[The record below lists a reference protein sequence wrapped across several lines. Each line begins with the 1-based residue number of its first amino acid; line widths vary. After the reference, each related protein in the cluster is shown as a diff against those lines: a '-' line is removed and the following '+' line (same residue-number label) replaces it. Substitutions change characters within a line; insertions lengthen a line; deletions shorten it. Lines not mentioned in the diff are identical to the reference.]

1 MERVDQLRIGP
12 WVPESGR
19 HSDRARVAMEETTA
33 EFGLHRRLAD
43 DRPTSG
49 GRPFDGLLDFAPYAD
64 EPDELLAR
72 YRGYRRARRGRVI
85 ALAAALGVAAAV
97 LLVAAALPVRHG
109 MDQVAGGASPG
120 QGAPAAAPVTYQAD
134 APANTL
140 FGVAR
145 TTPYPGASDGVIVQT
160 LGNWGKGVGE
170 GALRINNVVV
180 PATGAY
186 ALTLFYV
193 FPNNEPTRTMILT
206 ASGFSSISVTL
217 AGNATC
223 CSSQTV
229 RVDLD
234 KGANS
239 ITFSNPAGHAP
250 AVDRIVIGPL

>member
-19 HSDRARVAMEETTA
+19 HADRTGPTIDDGTA
-33 EFGLHRRLAD
+33 EYGLHSTRAD
-43 DRPTSG
+43 ERSTMV
-49 GRPFDGLLDFAPYAD
+49 GRSWDQLLDFAPY
-64 EPDELLAR
+64 PDEQHDLLR
-72 YRGYRRARRGRVI
+72 PYRGYRRARRGRVLALVA
-85 ALAAALGVAAAV
+85 ALAVAAAV
-97 LLVAAALPVRHG
+97 LLVAAGVARRG
-109 MDQVAGGASPG
+109 MHPVAGGAG
-120 QGAPAAAPVTYQAD
+120 QAPSAAPVTAVTYQAD

-170 GALRINNVVV
+170 GALRFNNVQV
-180 PATGAY
+180 PATGVY
-186 ALTLFYV
+186 ALTLYYV
-193 FPNNEPTRTMILT
+193 FPNKEPTRTMIIT
-206 ASGFSSISVTL
+206 ASGFGSISMTL

-223 CSSQTV
+223 CAAQVV
-229 RVDLD
+229 RVDLN
-234 KGANS
+234 KGTNS